1 MHRNLYIALQ
11 RKIFPRIAWRV
22 VYFML
27 NMKKRFAD
35 GNFVW
40 NQDEVPQN
48 SRYAKRFCYS
58 SKLIAQT
65 VRHFYGS
72 GHSFPKIFMFSLRYI
87 NCSSIFLA
95 CPIGEGA
102 ERSEAEGG
110 SPTLYSNKILTK
122 HYMLT
127 IAEICV

>member
-1 MHRNLYIALQ
+1 MLKDFAIVVSLALKQ
-11 RKIFPRIAWRV
+11 
-22 VYFML
+22 L
-27 NMKKRFAD
+27 
-35 GNFVW
+35 
-40 NQDEVPQN
+40 
-48 SRYAKRFCYS
+48 
-58 SKLIAQT
+58 
-65 VRHFYGS
+65 RHFYGS
-72 GHSFPKIFMFSLRYI
+72 RHSFPKIFMFSLRYI

-102 ERSEAEGG
+102 ERSEAEGA